1 MPEGP
6 EVWILSKAINNFY
19 KKNKTTSYGKHLFIL
34 DKSENWSFGLTGN
47 VAFNDNEK
55 NELIK
60 IKNGLIDGNQ
70 VKYENLDCELNKL
83 GVDFMTSD
91 ENLIRNQVNKW
102 IKSKKKL
109 AALILDQTMIS
120 GIGVAWGSEI
130 LFKAGLKP
138 DIKACDQVL
147 HNLAHSILYVREQIK
162 NVYENKLK
170 EDGPKK
176 LIENWFNNLYVIR
189 NMNVYK
195 KGTKIMV
202 LGRTWW
208 V

>member
-6 EVWILSKAINNFY
+6 EVWILSKAVNNFY
-19 KKNKTTSYGKHLFIL
+19 KGNKTTSYGKHLFIL

-47 VAFNDNEK
+47 VAFNDNHE

-60 IKNGLIDGNQ
+60 IENGWIDGNQ
-70 VKYENLDCELNKL
+70 VKYENLDCELNKF
-83 GVDFMTSD
+83 GIDFMTS
-91 ENLIRNQVNKW
+91 NKILIRQQVEKW

-147 HNLAHSILYVREQIK
+147 HNLADSILYIREQIK
-162 NVYENKLK
+162 NIYENKLK

-176 LIENWFNNLYVIR
+176 VIEKWFNNLYDIR
-189 NMNVYK
+189 NMNIYK
-195 KGTKIMV
+195 KGSKIMV